1 MDNRYKRLGL
11 NSVLVFIGKA
21 GSSLVALLMLPLYTS
36 WLSTDEFGSADLINI
51 YATILVSILSC
62 SIASSIFVIPNK
74 VYKEKCI
81 SYYSTGLFFIFF
93 VSVLSILTFYIFWF
107 LSNSSGFIACNGWMI
122 IMLTLSMI
130 YQTYT
135 QQFTRTIDKMRIFS
149 AVGIVQSL
157 STAILAIVIIPKF
170 GFNGYILSLIIS
182 NLLAAIFAFVFSG
195 SYHFIDINS
204 ISKNTTVP

>member
-1 MDNRYKRLGL
+1 
-11 NSVLVFIGKA
+11 
-21 GSSLVALLMLPLYTS
+21 MLPLYTS

-81 SYYSTGLFFIFF
+81 SYYSTGLFIFLCLYYQYLHFIFL
-93 VSVLSILTFYIFWF
+93 V

-135 QQFTRTIDKMRIFS
+135 QQFTRTIDKMRIFQQL
-149 AVGIVQSL
+149 VL
-157 STAILAIVIIPKF
+157 
-170 GFNGYILSLIIS
+170 FNRFQQLY
-182 NLLAAIFAFVFSG
+182 
-195 SYHFIDINS
+195 
-204 ISKNTTVP
+204 

>member
-81 SYYSTGLFFIFF
+81 SYYSTGLFLYFC
-93 VSVLSILTFYIFWF
+93 V
-107 LSNSSGFIACNGWMI
+107 CI
-122 IMLTLSMI
+122 INT
-130 YQTYT
+130 
-135 QQFTRTIDKMRIFS
+135 
-149 AVGIVQSL
+149 
-157 STAILAIVIIPKF
+157 
-170 GFNGYILSLIIS
+170 YILYFLV
-182 NLLAAIFAFVFSG
+182 FVQF
-195 SYHFIDINS
+195 
-204 ISKNTTVP
+204 

>member
-93 VSVLSILTFYIFWF
+93 VSVLSILCRANLRGTFLGNLVYPTPA
-107 LSNSSGFIACNGWMI
+107 SK
-122 IMLTLSMI
+122 ML
-130 YQTYT
+130 
-135 QQFTRTIDKMRIFS
+135 
-149 AVGIVQSL
+149 
-157 STAILAIVIIPKF
+157 
-170 GFNGYILSLIIS
+170 
-182 NLLAAIFAFVFSG
+182 
-195 SYHFIDINS
+195 HF
-204 ISKNTTVP
+204 P